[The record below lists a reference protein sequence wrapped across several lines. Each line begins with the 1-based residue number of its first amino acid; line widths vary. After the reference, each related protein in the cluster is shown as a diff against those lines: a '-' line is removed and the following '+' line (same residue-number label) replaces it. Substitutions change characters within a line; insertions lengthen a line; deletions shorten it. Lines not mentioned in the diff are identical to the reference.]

1 MNITFTIPEKY
12 ISRIQAAFDVKTVEE
27 FRSKIINVV
36 RDTVRQHEE
45 DIAVR
50 EVAESIIVE
59 EDLIQ

>member
-1 MNITFTIPEKY
+1 MNTTFTIPEKY

-36 RDTVRQHEE
+36 RDTVKQYEE

-50 EVAESIIVE
+50 EAAEGIIVE